1 MRSWKGET
9 AMPKLNRDSL
19 QALRNSKRRELAR
32 VTAESGEVRIVVGM
46 GTCGIA
52 AGSLKTYGAFQQMLS
67 ERDSRTITLK
77 QSGCM
82 GLCHSEPTV
91 EVSVPGMPSVIY
103 GNVDESTAEKIMD
116 KHIDRKIFLN
126 HRICDRPAPDILEDI
141 GE

>member
-1 MRSWKGET
+1 
-9 AMPKLNRDSL
+9 MPKLNRESL
-19 QALRNSKRRELAR
+19 QALRKNKRKESAR
-32 VTAESGEVRIVVGM
+32 VAPESGEVRIVVGM

-52 AGSLKTYGAFQQMLS
+52 AGSMKTYRAIEEMLS
-67 ERDSRTITLK
+67 EREGSTNTLK

-103 GNVDESTAEKIMD
+103 GNVDESTAEKIID

-126 HRICDRPAPDILEDI
+126 HRICDRPAPDILEDL
-141 GE
+141 GG

>member
-1 MRSWKGET
+1 
-9 AMPKLNRDSL
+9 MPKLNRDSL
-19 QALRNSKRRELAR
+19 LVLRKNKRKEIAR
-32 VTAESGEVRIVVGM
+32 VTPESGEVRIVVGM

-52 AGSLKTYGAFQQMLS
+52 AGSKKTYRAIEEMLS
-67 ERDSRTITLK
+67 EREGGGITLK

-103 GNVDESTAEKIMD
+103 GNVDESTAEKIIH

-126 HRICDRPAPDILEDI
+126 HRICDRPAPDILEDL